1 MVIKFGD
8 AHFADGAVFR
18 ASRFDYVAGFAF
30 VVLLV
35 DDFVVVGLV
44 FFDLLFVVLWCD
56 FAGRDWT
63 GFIVDPKTDEGQEV
77 GEDDVEV
84 ADVVVGHVFEDTHDL
99 VCNKPILINSIPS
112 NGNDKIKYLN
122 NWVISLHQVGLNSA

>member
-8 AHFADGAVFR
+8 AHFADGAVFG

-35 DDFVVVGLV
+35 DDFVIVRLV

-56 FAGRDWT
+56 FT
-63 GFIVDPKTDEGQEV
+63 GGD
-77 GEDDVEV
+77 
-84 ADVVVGHVFEDTHDL
+84 
-99 VCNKPILINSIPS
+99 
-112 NGNDKIKYLN
+112 
-122 NWVISLHQVGLNSA
+122 